1 MVVPPAEVR
10 VNPPDPAHAADHG
23 AETAAVGSA
32 ARRRALRWAL
42 WLVQLGPVVILAILV
57 VAMGILSPYFFR
69 SNNLTN
75 LGFQTAVIAAL
86 AIGQLMVI
94 LTRGI
99 DLSVGST
106 VALTGVLAAAVGATG
121 WGAHLVPVLAVALA
135 AGLGVGLVNGVVYVV
150 GRVPHP
156 FIVTLATLGAVRGL
170 ALIISGGETKTTIPA
185 GVVTIGSGTV
195 GIVPVSIIIVLGVA
209 LVAWVLLSRTQWGRW
224 IYAIGG
230 EPEAAKRAGL
240 PVGRLLISV
249 YALCGLLA
257 GLAGIITAGRTSAG
271 SPTAGN
277 LLELD
282 AITAVIVGGASFF
295 GGRGT
300 VVNALVGALILGVVR
315 NGLDLLDVSAFYQQ
329 FAIGVIII
337 ASVELDVARGYLE
350 ERLRALQGAPDE

>member
-1 MVVPPAEVR
+1 
-10 VNPPDPAHAADHG
+10 
-23 AETAAVGSA
+23 
-32 ARRRALRWAL
+32 
-42 WLVQLGPVVILAILV
+42 
-57 VAMGILSPYFFR
+57 
-69 SNNLTN
+69 
-75 LGFQTAVIAAL
+75 
-86 AIGQLMVI
+86 MVI

-99 DLSVGST
+99 DLSVGSA
-106 VALTGVLAAAVGATG
+106 VAFTGVLAAVVGGTS
-121 WGAHLVPVLAVALA
+121 WGGHLAPVLA
-135 AGLGVGLVNGVVYVV
+135 AGLAGGLAVGLINGAIYVG

-156 FIVTLATLGAVRGL
+156 FIVTLATLGAIRGL
-170 ALIISGGETKTTIPA
+170 ALIISGGETKTTIPS
-185 GVVTIGSGTV
+185 GVLTIGSGTV

-209 LVAWVLLSRTQWGRW
+209 IVAWVMLSRTQWGRW

-230 EPEAAKRAGL
+230 QPDAAKRAGL

-271 SPTAGN
+271 APTAGN

-295 GGRGT
+295 GGRGR
-300 VVNALVGALILGVVR
+300 VSNALVGALIRGVVR

-329 FAIGVIII
+329 VAIGMVIV

-350 ERLRALQGAPDE
+350 ERLRALQGAQDE

>member
-1 MVVPPAEVR
+1 MVVPPAEVP
-10 VNPPDPAHAADHG
+10 VAASDPARDDVPV
-23 AETAAVGSA
+23 TPVGSA
-32 ARRRALRWAL
+32 ARRRALRWGL
-42 WLVQLGPVVILAILV
+42 RLVELGPVVVLV
-57 VAMGILSPYFFR
+57 VLVIVMGTLSPFFFR

-106 VALTGVLAAAVGATG
+106 VAFTGVLAAVVGATS
-121 WGAHLVPVLAVALA
+121 WGDHLVPVLAAALA
-135 AGLGVGLVNGVVYVV
+135 GGLAVGLVNGTVYVV

-170 ALIISGGETKTTIPA
+170 ALIVSGGETKTTIPA
-185 GVVTIGSGTV
+185 GVLTIGSGTV
-195 GIVPVSIIIVLGVA
+195 GIVPVSVIIVLGVA
-209 LVAWVLLSRTQWGRW
+209 LMAWVLLARTQWGRW

-230 EPEAAKRAGL
+230 SPEAAKRAGL

-271 SPTAGN
+271 APTAGN

-329 FAIGVIII
+329 VAIGMIIV

-350 ERLRALQGAPDE
+350 ERLRALQGADA

>member
-1 MVVPPAEVR
+1 MVVPPAEVH
-10 VNPPDPAHAADHG
+10 VASPDPAREAGDAA
-23 AETAAVGSA
+23 EIAVGSA
-32 ARRRALRWAL
+32 GRRRALRWAL
-42 WLVQLGPVVILAILV
+42 RLVELGPVLILAVLV
-57 VAMGILSPYFFR
+57 VVMGILSPYFFR

-106 VALTGVLAAAVGATG
+106 VALTGVLAAVVGGTS
-121 WGAHLVPVLAVALA
+121 WGGSLAPVLAAALA
-135 AGLGVGLVNGVVYVV
+135 GGLAVGLLNGLVYVG

-170 ALIISGGETKTTIPA
+170 ALIISGGETKTTIPQ
-185 GVVTIGSGTV
+185 GVLTIGSGTV

-209 LVAWVLLSRTQWGRW
+209 VAAWVLLTRTVWGRW

-230 EPEAAKRAGL
+230 SPEAAKRAGL

-271 SPTAGN
+271 APTAGN

-295 GGRGT
+295 GGRGS
-300 VVNALVGALILGVVR
+300 VSNALVGALILGVVR

-329 FAIGVIII
+329 VAIGMIIV

-350 ERLRALQGAPDE
+350 ERLRALQGAADG

>member
-1 MVVPPAEVR
+1 MVVPSADAPAVAS
-10 VNPPDPAHAADHG
+10 DPASDPDDR
-23 AETAAVGSA
+23 AETALVGSA
-32 ARRRALRWAL
+32 ARRRALRWGL
-42 WLVQLGPVVILAILV
+42 QLVQLGPVVILAILV
-57 VAMGILSPYFFR
+57 LVMGILSPYFFT

-106 VALTGVLAAAVGATG
+106 VAFTGVLAAVVGATT

-135 AGLGVGLVNGVVYVV
+135 AGLAVGLVNGVVYVG

-156 FIVTLATLGAVRGL
+156 FIVTLATLGAIRGL
-170 ALIISGGETKTTIPA
+170 ALIISGGETKTTIPS

-195 GIVPVSIIIVLGVA
+195 GIVPVSILIVLGVA
-209 LVAWVLLSRTQWGRW
+209 FVVWVLLARTQWGRW

-271 SPTAGN
+271 APTAGN

-329 FAIGVIII
+329 FAIGMIII

-350 ERLRALQGAPDE
+350 ERLRALQGAQAR

>member
-1 MVVPPAEVR
+1 MVVPPAEVQ
-10 VNPPDPAHAADHG
+10 VASPDPARQGEDG
-23 AETAAVGSA
+23 AETAVGSA
-32 ARRRALRWAL
+32 GRRRALRWAL
-42 WLVQLGPVVILAILV
+42 RLVELGPVLILV
-57 VAMGILSPYFFR
+57 LLVIVMGILSPYFFR

-86 AIGQLMVI
+86 AVGQLMVI

-99 DLSVGST
+99 DLSVGAT
-106 VALTGVLAAAVGATG
+106 VALTGVLAAEVGGTT
-121 WGAHLVPVLAVALA
+121 WGGSLVPVLAVALA
-135 AGLGVGLVNGVVYVV
+135 GGLAVGLLNGIVYVG

-156 FIVTLATLGAVRGL
+156 FIVTLATLGVVRGL
-170 ALIISGGETKTTIPA
+170 ALIISGGETKTTIPP
-185 GVVTIGSGTV
+185 GVLTIGSGTV
-195 GIVPVSIIIVLGVA
+195 GIVPVSIIIVAGVA
-209 LVAWVLLSRTQWGRW
+209 VVAWVLLARTVWGRW

-230 EPEAAKRAGL
+230 SPEAAKRAGL

-271 SPTAGN
+271 SPTAGQ

-295 GGRGT
+295 GGRGS
-300 VVNALVGALILGVVR
+300 VSNALVGALILGVVR

-329 FAIGVIII
+329 VAIGMIIV

-350 ERLRALQGAPDE
+350 ERLRALQGAADG

>member
-1 MVVPPAEVR
+1 MVVPPAEVP
-10 VNPPDPAHAADHG
+10 VVPDDPARGPD
-23 AETAAVGSA
+23 EVVVVGGA
-32 ARRRALRWAL
+32 ARRRALRWGL
-42 WLVQLGPVVILAILV
+42 RLVELGPVLILAVLV
-57 VAMGILSPYFFR
+57 IVMGILSPYFFK

-106 VALTGVLAAAVGATG
+106 VAFTGVLAAVVGGST
-121 WGAHLVPVLAVALA
+121 WGGHLMPVLAAALA
-135 AGLGVGLVNGVVYVV
+135 GGLAVGLINGVIYVG

-156 FIVTLATLGAVRGL
+156 FIVTLATLGAIRGL
-170 ALIISGGETKTTIPA
+170 ALIISGGETKTTIPS
-185 GVVTIGSGTV
+185 GVLTIGSGTV
-195 GIVPVSIIIVLGVA
+195 GVVPVSIIIVFGVA
-209 LVAWVLLSRTQWGRW
+209 IVAWVLLSRTQWGRW

-271 SPTAGN
+271 APTAGN

-329 FAIGVIII
+329 VVIGMVIV

-350 ERLRALQGAPDE
+350 ERLRVLQGAQDE

>member
-1 MVVPPAEVR
+1 MVVPPAEVP
-10 VNPPDPAHAADHG
+10 VVPDDPASAAD
-23 AETAAVGSA
+23 AEAIVGSA

-42 WLVQLGPVVILAILV
+42 RLVELGPVLILAVLV
-57 VAMGILSPYFFR
+57 IVMGILSPYFFK

-106 VALTGVLAAAVGATG
+106 VAFTGVLAAVVGGTASG
-121 WGAHLVPVLAVALA
+121 DHLVPVLA
-135 AGLGVGLVNGVVYVV
+135 AGLAGGLAVGLVNGIVYVG

-156 FIVTLATLGAVRGL
+156 FIVTLATLGAIRGL
-170 ALIISGGETKTTIPA
+170 ALIISGGETKTTIPS
-185 GVVTIGSGTV
+185 GVLTIGSGTV

-209 LVAWVLLSRTQWGRW
+209 IVAWVLLSRTQWGRW

-240 PVGRLLISV
+240 PVGRLLISA

-271 SPTAGN
+271 APTAGN

-295 GGRGT
+295 GGRGS

-329 FAIGVIII
+329 VAIGMVIV

-350 ERLRALQGAPDE
+350 ERLRALQGAHDE

>member
-1 MVVPPAEVR
+1 MVVPPAEVP
-10 VNPPDPAHAADHG
+10 VAASDPAHDDG
-23 AETAAVGSA
+23 LAEPVGSA
-32 ARRRALRWAL
+32 ARRRALRWGL
-42 WLVQLGPVVILAILV
+42 RLVELGPVLILAILV
-57 VAMGILSPYFFR
+57 VVMGILSPFFFK

-94 LTRGI
+94 ITRGI

-106 VALTGVLAAAVGATG
+106 VAFTGVLVAVVGGTA
-121 WGAHLVPVLAVALA
+121 WGNHLVPVLVVALA
-135 AGLGVGLVNGVVYVV
+135 GGLAVGLVNGFVYVV

-170 ALIISGGETKTTIPA
+170 ALIVSGGETI
-185 GVVTIGSGTV
+185 
-195 GIVPVSIIIVLGVA
+195 
-209 LVAWVLLSRTQWGRW
+209 AWVLLARTVWGRW

-230 EPEAAKRAGL
+230 APEAAKRAGL

-329 FAIGVIII
+329 VAIALIIV

-350 ERLRALQGAPDE
+350 ERLRALQGADT

>member
-1 MVVPPAEVR
+1 MVVPPAEVP
-10 VNPPDPAHAADHG
+10 VVPDDPALEAEAD
-23 AETAAVGSA
+23 AIVGSVA
-32 ARRRALRWAL
+32 KRRALRWAL
-42 WLVQLGPVVILAILV
+42 RLVELGPVLILAVLV
-57 VAMGILSPYFFR
+57 IVMGILSPYFLK

-106 VALTGVLAAAVGATG
+106 VAFTGVLAAVVGGTASG
-121 WGAHLVPVLAVALA
+121 GHLVPVLA
-135 AGLGVGLVNGVVYVV
+135 AGLAGGLAVGLVNGIVYVG

-156 FIVTLATLGAVRGL
+156 FIVTLATLGAIRGL
-170 ALIISGGETKTTIPA
+170 ALIISGGETKTTIPS
-185 GVVTIGSGTV
+185 GVLTIGSGTV

-209 LVAWVLLSRTQWGRW
+209 IVAWVLLSRTQWGRW

-240 PVGRLLISV
+240 PVGRLLISA

-271 SPTAGN
+271 APTAGN

-295 GGRGT
+295 GGRGS

-329 FAIGVIII
+329 VAIGMVIV

-350 ERLRALQGAPDE
+350 ERLRALQGAHDE

>member
-1 MVVPPAEVR
+1 MVVPPAEVP
-10 VNPPDPAHAADHG
+10 VVPDDPAVAAEAD
-23 AETAAVGSA
+23 ATVGSA
-32 ARRRALRWAL
+32 ARRRALRWGL
-42 WLVQLGPVVILAILV
+42 RLVELGPVLILAVLV
-57 VAMGILSPYFFR
+57 IVMGILSPYFFK

-106 VALTGVLAAAVGATG
+106 VAFTGVLAAVVGGST
-121 WGAHLVPVLAVALA
+121 WGGHLMPVLAAALA
-135 AGLGVGLVNGVVYVV
+135 GGLAVGLINGAIYVG

-156 FIVTLATLGAVRGL
+156 FIVTLATLGAIRGL
-170 ALIISGGETKTTIPA
+170 ALIISGGETKTTIPS
-185 GVVTIGSGTV
+185 GVLTIGSGTV
-195 GIVPVSIIIVLGVA
+195 GVVPVSIIIVLGVA
-209 LVAWVLLSRTQWGRW
+209 IVAWVLLSRTQWGRW

-271 SPTAGN
+271 APTAGN

-329 FAIGVIII
+329 VVIGIVIV

-350 ERLRALQGAPDE
+350 ERLRVLQGAQDE

>member
-10 VNPPDPAHAADHG
+10 VNAPDPASEGADG
-23 AETAAVGSA
+23 DESIAVGSA
-32 ARRRALRWAL
+32 TRRRALRWGL
-42 WLVQLGPVVILAILV
+42 RLVGVGPVLILAVLV
-57 VAMGILSPYFFR
+57 IVMGVLSPYFFR

-106 VALTGVLAAAVGATG
+106 VALTGVLAAVVGGSA
-121 WGAHLVPVLAVALA
+121 WGGLVPVLAVALA
-135 AGLGVGLVNGVVYVV
+135 GGLAVGLVNGVVYVV

-156 FIVTLATLGAVRGL
+156 FIVTLATLGVVRGL
-170 ALIISGGETKTTIPA
+170 ALIISGGETKTTLPP
-185 GVVTIGSGTV
+185 GVLTIGSGTV
-195 GIVPVSIIIVLGVA
+195 GIVPVSVIIVLGVA
-209 LVAWVLLSRTQWGRW
+209 LVAWVLLARTVWGRW

-230 EPEAAKRAGL
+230 SPDAAKRAGL

-271 SPTAGN
+271 APTAGN

-315 NGLDLLDVSAFYQQ
+315 NGLDLLDVSSFYQQ
-329 FAIGVIII
+329 VAIGLIIV

-350 ERLRALQGAPDE
+350 ERLRALQGAQDE

>member
-1 MVVPPAEVR
+1 MVVPPAEVPVVTR
-10 VNPPDPAHAADHG
+10 DPVREPDDGVP
-23 AETAAVGSA
+23 VGSA
-32 ARRRALRWAL
+32 ARRRALRWGL
-42 WLVQLGPVVILAILV
+42 RFVELGPVLILAVLV
-57 VAMGILSPYFFR
+57 LVMGILSPYFFK

-106 VALTGVLAAAVGATG
+106 VAFTGVLAAVVGGTSSG
-121 WGAHLVPVLAVALA
+121 GHLVPVLA
-135 AGLGVGLVNGVVYVV
+135 AGLAGGLAVGVINGVIYVG

-156 FIVTLATLGAVRGL
+156 FIVTLATLGAIRGL
-170 ALIISGGETKTTIPA
+170 ALIISGGETKTTLPS
-185 GVVTIGSGTV
+185 GVLTIGGGTV

-209 LVAWVLLSRTQWGRW
+209 IVAWVLLARTQWGRW

-271 SPTAGN
+271 APTAGN

-295 GGRGT
+295 GGRGS

-329 FAIGVIII
+329 VAIAMVIL

-350 ERLRALQGAPDE
+350 ERLRVLQGAEDA

>member
-1 MVVPPAEVR
+1 MVVPSADASAVASDPASDSDDPAETV
-10 VNPPDPAHAADHG
+10 
-23 AETAAVGSA
+23 AVGSA
-32 ARRRALRWAL
+32 ARRRALRWGL
-42 WLVQLGPVVILAILV
+42 QLVQLGPVVILAILV
-57 VAMGILSPYFFR
+57 VVMGILSPYFFT

-106 VALTGVLAAAVGATG
+106 VAFTGVLGAVVGATT

-135 AGLGVGLVNGVVYVV
+135 GGLAVGLINGIVYVG

-156 FIVTLATLGAVRGL
+156 FIVTLATLGAIRGL
-170 ALIISGGETKTTIPA
+170 ALIISGGETKTTIPS
-185 GVVTIGSGTV
+185 GVITIGSGTV
-195 GIVPVSIIIVLGVA
+195 GIVPVSILIVLGVA
-209 LVAWVLLSRTQWGRW
+209 LVAWVMLSRTQWGRW

-249 YALCGLLA
+249 YAVCGLLA

-271 SPTAGN
+271 APTAGN

-329 FAIGVIII
+329 FAIGMIII

-350 ERLRALQGAPDE
+350 ERLRALQGAQDG

>member
-1 MVVPPAEVR
+1 MAEAAPPSEAPAVPSDLPADGR
-10 VNPPDPAHAADHG
+10 RRRAPLAG
-23 AETAAVGSA
+23 A

-42 WLVQLGPVVILAILV
+42 RFVQLGPIVILAGLV
-57 VAMGILSPYFFR
+57 LAMGLLSPFFFTT
-69 SNNLTN
+69 NNLTN

-86 AIGQLMVI
+86 AMGQLVVI

-106 VALTGVLAAAVGATG
+106 VAIAGVLAAVVGGTTWGGSLVPALAVGLCAG
-121 WGAHLVPVLAVALA
+121 LAV
-135 AGLGVGLVNGVVYVV
+135 GLINGFIYVV

-156 FIVTLATLGAVRGL
+156 FIVTLATLGAIRGL
-170 ALIISGGETKTTIPA
+170 ALIVSGGETRTTVPG

-195 GIVPVSIIIVLGVA
+195 GAVPVSILIVIGVA
-209 LVAWVLLSRTQWGRW
+209 VVIWVLLSKTVWGRW

-230 EPEAAKRAGL
+230 APEAAKRAGL
-240 PVGRLLISV
+240 PVGRLLISA

-271 SPTAGN
+271 APTAGQ

-300 VVNALVGALILGVVR
+300 VINALVGALILGVVR
-315 NGLDLLDVSAFYQQ
+315 NGLDLQAVSPFYQEV
-329 FAIGVIII
+329 AIGCIIV

-350 ERLRALQGAPDE
+350 ERLRALQGDEGP

>member
-1 MVVPPAEVR
+1 MVVPPAEVPVVTGDPVR
-10 VNPPDPAHAADHG
+10 EPDDGVP
-23 AETAAVGSA
+23 VGSA
-32 ARRRALRWAL
+32 ARRRALRWGL
-42 WLVQLGPVVILAILV
+42 RFVELGPVLILAVLV
-57 VAMGILSPYFFR
+57 LVMGILSPYFFK

-106 VALTGVLAAAVGATG
+106 VAFTGVLAAVVGGTSSG
-121 WGAHLVPVLAVALA
+121 GHLVPVLA
-135 AGLGVGLVNGVVYVV
+135 AGLAGGLAVGVINGVIYVG

-156 FIVTLATLGAVRGL
+156 FIVTLATLGAIRGL
-170 ALIISGGETKTTIPA
+170 ALIISGGETKTTLPS
-185 GVVTIGSGTV
+185 GVLTIGGGTV

-209 LVAWVLLSRTQWGRW
+209 IVAWVLLARTQWGRW

-271 SPTAGN
+271 APTAGN

-295 GGRGT
+295 GGRGS

-329 FAIGVIII
+329 VAIAMVIL

-350 ERLRALQGAPDE
+350 ERLRVLQGAEDA

>member
-1 MVVPPAEVR
+1 MVMPPAEVR
-10 VNPPDPAHAADHG
+10 VVPDDPARGPEEAAP
-23 AETAAVGSA
+23 VGSA
-32 ARRRALRWAL
+32 SRRRALRWGL
-42 WLVQLGPVVILAILV
+42 RLVELGPVLILAVLV
-57 VAMGILSPYFFR
+57 VVMGILSPYFFK

-86 AIGQLMVI
+86 AIGQLLVI

-106 VALTGVLAAAVGATG
+106 VAFTGVLAAVVGGST
-121 WGAHLVPVLAVALA
+121 WGGHLVPVLAAALGG
-135 AGLGVGLVNGVVYVV
+135 GLAVGLINGIVY
-150 GRVPHP
+150 VPHP
-156 FIVTLATLGAVRGL
+156 FIVTLATLGAIRGL
-170 ALIISGGETKTTIPA
+170 ALIISGGETKTTIPS
-185 GVVTIGSGTV
+185 GVLTIGSGTV
-195 GIVPVSIIIVLGVA
+195 GVVPVSIIIVLGVA
-209 LVAWVLLSRTQWGRW
+209 IVAWVLLSRTQWGRW

-271 SPTAGN
+271 APTAGN

-295 GGRGT
+295 GGRGS

-329 FAIGVIII
+329 VAIGMVIV

-350 ERLRALQGAPDE
+350 ERLRALQGAQDE

>member
-1 MVVPPAEVR
+1 MVVPPAEVP
-10 VNPPDPAHAADHG
+10 VAASDPAHDDSL
-23 AETAAVGSA
+23 AEPVGSA
-32 ARRRALRWAL
+32 ARRRALRWGL
-42 WLVQLGPVVILAILV
+42 RLVELGPVLILAILV
-57 VAMGILSPYFFR
+57 IVMGILSPFFFK

-94 LTRGI
+94 ITRGI

-106 VALTGVLAAAVGATG
+106 VAFTGVLVAVVGGTT
-121 WGAHLVPVLAVALA
+121 WGNHLVPALVVALA
-135 AGLGVGLVNGVVYVV
+135 GGLAVGLVNGFVYVV

-170 ALIISGGETKTTIPA
+170 ALIVSGGETKTTIPN
-185 GVVTIGSGTV
+185 GVLTIGSGTV
-195 GIVPVSIIIVLGVA
+195 GVIPVSVIIVLGVA
-209 LVAWVLLSRTQWGRW
+209 LVAWALLARTVWGRW

-230 EPEAAKRAGL
+230 APEAAKRAGL

-257 GLAGIITAGRTSAG
+257 GLAGVITAGRTSAG

-329 FAIGVIII
+329 VAIALIIV

-350 ERLRALQGAPDE
+350 ERLRALQGADA

>member
-1 MVVPPAEVR
+1 MVVPPAEVPVVTGDPVR
-10 VNPPDPAHAADHG
+10 EPDDGVP
-23 AETAAVGSA
+23 VGSA
-32 ARRRALRWAL
+32 ARRRALRWGL
-42 WLVQLGPVVILAILV
+42 RLVELGPVLILAVLV
-57 VAMGILSPYFFR
+57 VVMGILSPYFFK

-106 VALTGVLAAAVGATG
+106 VAFTGVLAAVVGGTS
-121 WGAHLVPVLAVALA
+121 WGGHLAPVLA
-135 AGLGVGLVNGVVYVV
+135 AGLAGGLAVGLINGVIYVG

-156 FIVTLATLGAVRGL
+156 FIVTLATLGAIRGL
-170 ALIISGGETKTTIPA
+170 ALIISGGETKTTLPS
-185 GVVTIGSGTV
+185 GVLTIGSGTV

-209 LVAWVLLSRTQWGRW
+209 IVAWVLLSRTQWGRW

-271 SPTAGN
+271 APTAGN

-295 GGRGT
+295 GGRGS

-329 FAIGVIII
+329 VAIAMVIL

-350 ERLRALQGAPDE
+350 QRLRVLQGAEDA